1 MNFNIYTDGSS
12 RGNPG
17 QGGFG
22 VVVMNEDNSKIEEK
36 FSSQFENVTN
46 NYMELLA
53 IKTAL
58 EFVSAHKD
66 DNFKIYSDSA
76 YCVNICNNWIY
87 SWKNNGWKRS
97 KNQEIENLEIIKEIY
112 NLLNKDFPNFM
123 IIKVNGHNGNIGN
136 ELADSLATNNL
147 TKFQKFFDK
156 VNKSIDK
163 ETFFDLY

>member
-17 QGGFG
+17 RGGFG
-22 VVVMNEDNSKIEEK
+22 VVIMNEDNSKIEEK
-36 FSSQFENVTN
+36 FSLQFENVTN
-46 NYMELLA
+46 NYMELFA

-58 EFVSAHKD
+58 DFVSAHQD

-123 IIKVNGHNGNIGN
+123 IIKISGHNGNIGN

-156 VNKSIDK
+156 VNNSIDK

>member
-22 VVVMNEDNSKIEEK
+22 VIVMDENNSKIEEK

-46 NYMELLA
+46 NYMELVA

-58 EFVSAHKD
+58 EFASAHQN

-97 KNQEIENLEIIKEIY
+97 KNQDIENLEVIKEIY
-112 NLLNKDFPNFM
+112 DLLNIDFPNFM
-123 IIKVNGHNGNIGN
+123 IIKISGHSGNIGN
-136 ELADSLATNNL
+136 ELADSLSTNNL
-147 TKFQKFFDK
+147 TKFQKFFNK
-156 VNKSIDK
+156 VNEK
-163 ETFFDLY
+163 Y